1 MWDFVKHVT
10 RQHALR
16 ALECPETKTS
26 DIPNARVY
34 GSQVVIIAA
43 FDVNVLSSPVGG
55 GSARNC
61 WILPILP
68 FPSSPGVV
76 TAKETLRTET
86 LLKMRSDLLLSAGGL
101 RLLTLAVLWRECGL
115 EGRGLSCTVRDGTE
129 KVGV

>member
-1 MWDFVKHVT
+1 VKHVT

-34 GSQVVIIAA
+34 GSQVVTIAA
-43 FDVNVLSSPVGG
+43 FDVNVLSSPGGG

-61 WILPILP
+61 WILQILP
-68 FPSSPGVV
+68 FRSSPGVV
-76 TAKETLRTET
+76 TASLC
-86 LLKMRSDLLLSAGGL
+86 GGPEAAHPGCSVE
-101 RLLTLAVLWRECGL
+101 RVRVRGE
-115 EGRGLSCTVRDGTE
+115 GLSCTVRDGTE

>member
-61 WILPILP
+61 WILQILP
-68 FPSSPGVV
+68 FRSSPGVV
-76 TAKETLRTET
+76 TAKATLRTET
-86 LLKMRSDLLLSAGGL
+86 LMRSDLLLSAGGL

-115 EGRGLSCTVRDGTE
+115 EGRGSPAL
-129 KVGV
+129 

>member
-1 MWDFVKHVT
+1 M
-10 RQHALR
+10 
-16 ALECPETKTS
+16 
-26 DIPNARVY
+26 
-34 GSQVVIIAA
+34 VIIAA

-76 TAKETLRTET
+76 TAKATLRTDT
-86 LLKMRSDLLLSAGGL
+86 LLEMRSDLLLSAGGL

>member
-43 FDVNVLSSPVGG
+43 FDVNVLSSPGG
-55 GSARNC
+55 EGVLEIAGFCQSYLFRH
-61 WILPILP
+61 LP
-68 FPSSPGVV
+68 
-76 TAKETLRTET
+76 
-86 LLKMRSDLLLSAGGL
+86 GL
-101 RLLTLAVLWRECGL
+101 
-115 EGRGLSCTVRDGTE
+115 
-129 KVGV
+129 